1 METERLK
8 TPQSSITLEKII
20 QMPSPRVIK
29 SHMPFYL
36 LPPDLLDTCKVNLLL
51 KNNATACLCLNS
63 FLNKIFRP
71 FM

>member
-8 TPQSSITLEKII
+8 TPQSSITLEKVN

-29 SHMPFYL
+29 SHMPFHL

-51 KNNATACLCLNS
+51 KNNATVCA
-63 FLNKIFRP
+63 
-71 FM
+71 

>member
-8 TPQSSITLEKII
+8 TPQSSLTLEKIN

-36 LPPDLLDTCKVNLLL
+36 LNPDLLDTCKVNLLKWCRL
-51 KNNATACLCLNS
+51 MSLNY
-63 FLNKIFRP
+63 F
-71 FM
+71 